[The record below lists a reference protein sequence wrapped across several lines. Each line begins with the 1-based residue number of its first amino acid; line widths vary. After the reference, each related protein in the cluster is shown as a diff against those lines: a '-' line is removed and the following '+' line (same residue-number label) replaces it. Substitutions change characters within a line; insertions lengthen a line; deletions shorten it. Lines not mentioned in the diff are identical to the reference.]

1 MLHVRSS
8 LVPLAAMCVG
18 FFCYFGVGCLVIVV
32 VGIKHG
38 HLIIKFSLC
47 MWAPGP

>member
-18 FFCYFGVGCLVIVV
+18 FFCYFGVGCLVV